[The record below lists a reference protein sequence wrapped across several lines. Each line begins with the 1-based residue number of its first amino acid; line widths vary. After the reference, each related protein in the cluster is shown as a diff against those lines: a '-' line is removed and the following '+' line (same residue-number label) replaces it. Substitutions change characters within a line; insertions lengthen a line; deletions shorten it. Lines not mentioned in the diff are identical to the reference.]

1 MAQEI
6 ERKFLVVSDRWR
18 AAARGQPYCQGYITT
33 ARPDQSV
40 RIRIVGDQGYLTV
53 KGPVRGLSRAE
64 FEYEIPVEDA
74 REMLASLCAHPLIEK
89 TRYRLPVDDVVWEID
104 DFSGENAGLIVA
116 EVELS
121 SEDQQ
126 VVLPAWVGQ
135 EVTGDAR
142 YYNASLVK
150 NPYSRW

>member
-18 AAARGQPYCQGYITT
+18 ALASGQPYCQGYIAT
-33 ARPDQSV
+33 AQPDQSV
-40 RIRIVGDQGYLTV
+40 RIRIAGDQGYLTI
-53 KGPVRGLSRAE
+53 KGPVQGLSRAE

-74 REMLASLCAHPLIEK
+74 REMLATLCAHPLIEK
-89 TRYRLPVDDVVWEID
+89 NRYCLPVDDVVWEID
-104 DFSGENAGLIVA
+104 DFSGENAGLVVA

-126 VVLPAWVGQ
+126 IVLPAWVGQ